1 MAIHSIY
8 ILSKSG
14 GLIYQHDHNA
24 PKVEIDRVFNH
35 PLDIQLAEQNK
46 RIVVVFGQKD
56 GINVGNTLLAVNG
69 VLLNG
74 TILEDG
80 RDANELLGNPEN
92 YPLTLR
98 FGRPK
103 LSTNEKIFLG
113 KFYAESN
120 PSHNYLSWLIMSTG
134 KFDWAQAISLNLQT
148 LFFYII

>member
-24 PKVEIDRVFNH
+24 PKVEVDKVFSY

-56 GINVGNTLLAVNG
+56 GINVGNTLLAING
-69 VLLNG
+69 VLLTG
-74 TILEDG
+74 TVLEDG
-80 RDANELLGNPEN
+80 RDANELLADRDN
-92 YPLTLR
+92 YPLNLR

-113 KFYAESN
+113 KFQIK
-120 PSHNYLSWLIMSTG
+120 L
-134 KFDWAQAISLNLQT
+134 
-148 LFFYII
+148 LFQP

>member
-120 PSHNYLSWLIMSTG
+120 PSHNYLS
-134 KFDWAQAISLNLQT
+134 
-148 LFFYII
+148 

>member
-24 PKVEIDRVFNH
+24 PKSEIDRVFNY
-35 PLDIQLAEQNK
+35 PLDIQLADQNK
-46 RIVVVFGQKD
+46 RIVVVFGQKE
-56 GINVGNTLLAVNG
+56 GINVGNTLLAING

-74 TILEDG
+74 TVLEDG
-80 RDANELLGNPEN
+80 RDANELLANREN

-113 KFYAESN
+113 EFHTE
-120 PSHNYLSWLIMSTG
+120 
-134 KFDWAQAISLNLQT
+134 
-148 LFFYII
+148 IIFILLTVFLTNHIKWEVL